1 MSLNVDSFYQWKK
14 SFSSKVFM
22 PCVNLSG
29 GGRDWLTQKFS
40 ALELALISRRG
51 ERNVQ
56 LAVYYCA
63 TLQWMKF
70 HASNE
75 IHAQQNGAACERGL
89 HTRGVYF
96 YTKNWPMPAAGP
108 SHYTLQ
114 FRYYLLRFAASSWA
128 TSDVTAAIFALF
140 ARALRFLRQPRN
152 YIGWAHCSLARYR
165 EARKLTPLTRQQS
178 WKLRVSVTE
187 PEGSGRF

>member
-1 MSLNVDSFYQWKK
+1 MKK
-14 SFSSKVFM
+14 GSQ
-22 PCVNLSG
+22 PCVSLSG

-56 LAVYYCA
+56 LAAIIVPHCSEWNSTPQIRYTTKRCSVRTRA
-63 TLQWMKF
+63 TYTRCVFLHQKLTN
-70 HASNE
+70 AS
-75 IHAQQNGAACERGL
+75 GS
-89 HTRGVYF
+89 
-96 YTKNWPMPAAGP
+96 
-108 SHYTLQ
+108 SHYNTIHCNFAIICCRLGA
-114 FRYYLLRFAASSWA
+114 LRFAASSERR
-128 TSDVTAAIFALF
+128 SDVTAAIFALF

-152 YIGWAHCSLARYR
+152 YFGWAHCSPARYR

-187 PEGSGRF
+187 PEGSGRFLDVY